1 MAVSISSPT
10 ISPIPAN
17 YKIALRDPNWYN
29 AMLEEYNA
37 LVQNKTWSLVSCPA
51 GVNLV
56 SGKWIFRHKLHPD
69 GSLAR
74 YKARWVLR
82 GFTQQPGVDYGET
95 FSPVVKP
102 ATIRVILSIA
112 VSSNWAINQLNV
124 KNVFLHGTLDE
135 VVYSQQPAVFI
146 DNAHPSAVCKLHKAL
161 YGLKQAPR
169 AWFHRFTSF
178 LSTMGFVASRCDTS
192 LFILRRGPAVAY
204 LLLYVDDIILTAST
218 APLLA
223 SITAALT

>member
-1 MAVSISSPT
+1 MAVSTVSPS

-17 YKIALRDPNWYN
+17 YKHALRDPNWYN

-51 GVNLV
+51 GVHLV

-95 FSPVVKP
+95 FSPVAKP
-102 ATIRVILSIA
+102 ATIRVILSVA
-112 VSSNWAINQLNV
+112 VSNN
-124 KNVFLHGTLDE
+124 
-135 VVYSQQPAVFI
+135 
-146 DNAHPSAVCKLHKAL
+146 
-161 YGLKQAPR
+161 
-169 AWFHRFTSF
+169 
-178 LSTMGFVASRCDTS
+178 
-192 LFILRRGPAVAY
+192 
-204 LLLYVDDIILTAST
+204 
-218 APLLA
+218 
-223 SITAALT
+223 